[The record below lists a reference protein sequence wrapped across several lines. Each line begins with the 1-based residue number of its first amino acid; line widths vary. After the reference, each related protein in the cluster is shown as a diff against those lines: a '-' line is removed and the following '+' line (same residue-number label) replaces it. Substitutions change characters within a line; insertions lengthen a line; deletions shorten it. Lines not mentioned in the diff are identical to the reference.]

1 MIEQLPAAALRQWL
15 DDKARSAPLI
25 LDVRERW
32 EYEICRIPG
41 AQLMPMQEIPA
52 RWNELSRET
61 DIVIV
66 CHHGMRSLQIAD
78 YLRQIGFKRLY
89 NLSGGIAAWAD
100 QADPAMPRY

>member
-1 MIEQLPAAALRQWL
+1 LIEQLPAATLRQWL
-15 DDKARSAPLI
+15 DDRARSAPLI
-25 LDVRERW
+25 LDVREHW

-41 AQLMPMQEIPA
+41 AQLMPMQEVPT
-52 RWNELSRET
+52 RWNELPRET

-78 YLRQIGFKRLY
+78 YLRQMGFNRLY

-100 QADPAMPRY
+100 QTDPAMPRY